1 MTLNI
6 VPLEV
11 IVRNIA
17 AGSMAKRFGI
27 EEGTP
32 LKHPI
37 LEFCYKNDELGD
49 PLINSYHAVAIG
61 AATFEEIDTI
71 LEMTGKINNILK
83 RCFCKRKHKLN

>member
-1 MTLNI
+1 MIATKQYFI
-6 VPLEV
+6 EIIPLEV

-37 LEFCYKNDELGD
+37 LEFCYKMMN
-49 PLINSYHAVAIG
+49 
-61 AATFEEIDTI
+61 
-71 LEMTGKINNILK
+71 
-83 RCFCKRKHKLN
+83 

>member
-1 MTLNI
+1 MIVIKQYFTLDI
-6 VPLEV
+6 IPLEV

-37 LEFCYKNDELGD
+37 LEFCYK
-49 PLINSYHAVAIG
+49 
-61 AATFEEIDTI
+61 
-71 LEMTGKINNILK
+71 K
-83 RCFCKRKHKLN
+83 